1 MHNLWIFRKHFL
13 LNMDKNNKKIGQL
26 RFFCKNKILEQN
38 QDRKKKNEK
47 DKSSVKNIVRYMHD
61 INYKQNLVTLETSK

>member
-38 QDRKKKNEK
+38 QDKKIRNGK
-47 DKSSVKNIVRYMHD
+47 DKSSEKNIARYNVTCTNLTVNNTV
-61 INYKQNLVTLETSK
+61 IN

>member
-38 QDRKKKNEK
+38 QDKKIGNEEN
-47 DKSSVKNIVRYMHD
+47 KSSVKNIAKHNITY
-61 INYKQNLVTLETSK
+61 

>member
-26 RFFCKNKILEQN
+26 RFFCKNTILEQN
-38 QDRKKKNEK
+38 QDKKIRNEK
-47 DKSSVKNIVRYMHD
+47 ISQV
-61 INYKQNLVTLETSK
+61 

>member
-1 MHNLWIFRKHFL
+1 
-13 LNMDKNNKKIGQL
+13 MDKNNKKIGQL

-47 DKSSVKNIVRYMHD
+47 DKSSVKNIVRY
-61 INYKQNLVTLETSK
+61 NVTCTNLTKNIL